1 MPTIGFPLLLIPLA
15 IYNIFVFLMPDVAF
29 TAPLLTVHLMSGAD
43 WAITFGDALLALGLL
58 LLWFEI
64 ARAARP
70 GAKYL
75 TDHVLSLGV
84 FAVAAAEFV
93 LLAPFATSTFFL
105 LTVLTAVEFLA
116 GTSIALRHRRY
127 FRQAAASA
135 PQDDAPVKTRGSAA
149 PALDRPIADEPAGA
163 FWGPE
168 PLQRDS
174 EISPPVPSAAPVP
187 TPGPAPVA
195 APPPA
200 AHVPSPV
207 TPSPVAPLPLTS
219 PATPAEPAP
228 AVPALEKIS
237 PAEHR
242 PAPRSV
248 ADWNVA
254 DLVAD
259 NDAHDNTPQPGTP
272 AGGKPPETPN
282 R

>member
-29 TAPLLTVHLMSGAD
+29 TAPLLSVHLMSGAD

-70 GAKYL
+70 GAKYF
-75 TDHVLSLGV
+75 TDHVLSLVV

-127 FRQAAASA
+127 FRQVAASA
-135 PQDDAPVKTRGSAA
+135 SQDEAPVKTKGSV
-149 PALDRPIADEPAGA
+149 PVLDRPIADEPVGA

-168 PLQRDS
+168 PLQRDP
-174 EISPPVPSAAPVP
+174 EIDPPPPAPPSTPAPA
-187 TPGPAPVA
+187 TGPAPVA
-195 APPPA
+195 PTPPSAAPA
-200 AHVPSPV
+200 PSPV
-207 TPSPVAPLPLTS
+207 TPLPLTS
-219 PATPAEPAP
+219 PSAPAEPAP
-228 AVPALEKIS
+228 EVPALEKIS
-237 PAEHR
+237 PAEH

-248 ADWNVA
+248 ADWSAA

-259 NDAHDNTPQPGTP
+259 NDAHDNTPRPDTP
-272 AGGKPPETPN
+272 AGGKPPETPS

>member
-29 TAPLLTVHLMSGAD
+29 TTPLLTVHLMSGAN
-43 WAITFGDALLALGLL
+43 WPVTFGDALLGLGLL
-58 LLWFEI
+58 LLLFEI

-75 TDHVLSLGV
+75 TDHVLSLLV
-84 FAVAAAEFV
+84 FAAAAAEFV

-116 GTSIALRHRRY
+116 GTTIALRHRSYRLATAAVP
-127 FRQAAASA
+127 QAE
-135 PQDDAPVKTRGSAA
+135 P
-149 PALDRPIADEPAGA
+149 PATAKPSSSTPTLERPIADEPAGA

-168 PLQRDS
+168 PLQR
-174 EISPPVPSAAPVP
+174 EPEASPPAPPAAPSVAPAVSVTPTPVAPVP
-187 TPGPAPVA
+187 P
-195 APPPA
+195 
-200 AHVPSPV
+200 
-207 TPSPVAPLPLTS
+207 PVAPSPLTS
-219 PATPAEPAP
+219 APATPASE
-228 AVPALEKIS
+228 VPPLEKIS

-242 PAPRSV
+242 PVPPPRSV
-248 ADWNVA
+248 ADWSVA

-259 NDAHDNTPQPGTP
+259 HDAHESGPRPDAP
-272 AGGKPPETPN
+272 AGGKPPEPPG

>member
-29 TAPLLTVHLMSGAD
+29 TAPLVTVPLMSGAD

-75 TDHVLSLGV
+75 TDHVLSLLV
-84 FAVAAAEFV
+84 FAVAAAEFI
-93 LLAPFATSTFFL
+93 LLVPFATSTFFL
-105 LTVLTAVEFLA
+105 LTALTAVEFLA

-127 FRQAAASA
+127 FRQATAPT
-135 PQDDAPVKTRGSAA
+135 PQDEVPVKTKAGTA
-149 PALDRPIADEPAGA
+149 PVLDRPIADEPAGA

-168 PLQRDS
+168 PLQRDPD
-174 EISPPVPSAAPVP
+174 IRPPPAPSSMPAPAPAPVP
-187 TPGPAPVA
+187 DPAPVA
-195 APPPA
+195 APPPSA
-200 AHVPSPV
+200 APA
-207 TPSPVAPLPLTS
+207 PSPVAPLPLTS
-219 PATPAEPAP
+219 PSAP
-228 AVPALEKIS
+228 AAPASDVPPLEKIS

-242 PAPRSV
+242 PSPRSV
-248 ADWNVA
+248 ADWSVA

-259 NDAHDNTPQPGTP
+259 NDAHDTPRPDTP
-272 AGGKPPETPN
+272 AGGKPPETPS

>member
-29 TAPLLTVHLMSGAD
+29 TAPLVVVHLMSGAD
-43 WAITFGDALLALGLL
+43 WPITFGDALLALGLL
-58 LLWFEI
+58 LLWFEV

-75 TDHVLSLGV
+75 TDHVLSLLV
-84 FAVAAAEFV
+84 FAAAAAEFV

-127 FRQAAASA
+127 RLATAPAPRVETPAKTRSQAAAPS
-135 PQDDAPVKTRGSAA
+135 
-149 PALDRPIADEPAGA
+149 LDRAIADEPAGA

-168 PLQRDS
+168 PLQRGEP
-174 EISPPVPSAAPVP
+174 EIQPPPPSATPPTAPAVAL
-187 TPGPAPVA
+187 PAA
-195 APPPA
+195 SAPPP
-200 AHVPSPV
+200 V
-207 TPSPVAPLPLTS
+207 TPLPLTS
-219 PATPAEPAP
+219 ALAP
-228 AVPALEKIS
+228 AAPSSEVPPLEKIS

-259 NDAHDNTPQPGTP
+259 NDAQTTPGPQTP
-272 AGGKPPETPN
+272 PPAGKPPETSN

>member
-29 TAPLLTVHLMSGAD
+29 TAPLMTVPLLSGAD

-75 TDHVLSLGV
+75 TDHVLSLLV
-84 FAVAAAEFV
+84 FAVAAAEFI
-93 LLAPFATSTFFL
+93 LLVPFATSTFFL

-127 FRQAAASA
+127 FRQAAVPA
-135 PQDDAPVKTRGSAA
+135 PQDEAPVKTKAGAA
-149 PALDRPIADEPAGA
+149 PVLDRPIADEPAGA

-168 PLQRDS
+168 PLQRDP
-174 EISPPVPSAAPVP
+174 EIQPPPTPSSTPAQVP

-200 AHVPSPV
+200 APVPP
-207 TPSPVAPLPLTS
+207 PVAPLPLTS
-219 PATPAEPAP
+219 PSAPTAPAP
-228 AVPALEKIS
+228 DVPPLEKIS

-242 PAPRSV
+242 PAPRSI
-248 ADWNVA
+248 ADWSVA

-259 NDAHDNTPQPGTP
+259 NDAHDTPRPDVP
-272 AGGKPPETPN
+272 AGGKPPETPS